1 MAGSRLPWLRDHAQ
15 EIGFAVLPEVRRNG
29 STYIDAR
36 EVGLAAVAAV
46 EKVISGHVCEK
57 GHRYHVLANANRP
70 RLYCR
75 RCGNVRE
82 VRGDFRS
89 GVSV

>member
-1 MAGSRLPWLRDHAQ
+1 
-15 EIGFAVLPEVRRNG
+15 VLPEVRRNG

-57 GHRYHVLANANRP
+57 GHRYHVLRGCDQRF
-70 RLYCR
+70 RLTR
-75 RCGNVRE
+75 IGE
-82 VRGDFRS
+82 A
-89 GVSV
+89 